1 MGPQPNLKFDA
12 LVLGGGIAGL
22 EAALNLAEQDFSVA
36 VVEKDAS
43 IGGKMIRLSKVFPT
57 LDCSSCIT
65 TPKMAAAAHH
75 PRITLLTYC
84 ELQALARRGDELVA
98 SITQK
103 PRYVDLEKCIGCRQC
118 EYQCPVLAADGEQ
131 GGFAGRKAIYIP
143 FSNAIPPKALI
154 DPENCILCGRCA
166 KACPTGAVNY
176 FQEPEDFTLTAATA
190 VIATGFEMIPL
201 EDKVQ
206 YGQGRIPDVITALQ
220 MERLLAPHGPYNRVL
235 RPYDGKEPDSVA
247 FIQCAGSRDQSMGV
261 PYCSRV
267 CCMYAI
273 KQAML
278 LSGSL
283 PLADLTVY
291 YMDIRAF
298 GKGYEQFFQNAQ
310 AMGVNFVKGKVAY
323 VEPGADGA
331 VRLRYE
337 SQEAE
342 GGVQV
347 AEHDLVVLSL
357 GLLPG
362 WLPDGRCAL
371 ATGADNFI
379 KTVKPKLAPTLTGL
393 DGVFVAGAAAGPK
406 DIVDSIVEAG
416 AAAMEA
422 CRYLSST
429 RNNVGQAP
437 SPVQDSRRAAV
448 LHAIAGESLMAK
460 TKNPNPAPEAKVG
473 VYVCHCGGN
482 ISDAVDVA
490 QGLRASPQG
499 ARGGGGPGPYVHVLR
514 SRPGTDYRGPAERG
528 GGPGGG
534 GLLLA
539 QSA

>member
-1 MGPQPNLKFDA
+1 MSMGSQRSQRFDA

-36 VVEKDAS
+36 IVEKDAS

-75 PRITLLTYC
+75 PKITILTYC
-84 ELQALARRGDELVA
+84 ELQTLTRRGDDLVA
-98 SITQK
+98 VIRQK
-103 PRYVDLEKCIGCRQC
+103 PRYVEVGQCIGCRQC
-118 EYQCPVLAADGEQ
+118 EYQCPVMVPDAEQ
-131 GGFAGRKAIYIP
+131 GGFAARKAIYIP
-143 FSNAIPPKALI
+143 FSNAIPQKALI

-166 KACPTGAVNY
+166 KVCPTRAVNY
-176 FQEPEDFTLTAATA
+176 FEQPEDFTLTATTA
-190 VIATGFEMIPL
+190 VIATGFELTPL
-201 EDKVQ
+201 EDKTQ
-206 YGQGRIPDVITALQ
+206 YGQGKIPNVITALQ

-235 RPYDGKEPDSVA
+235 RPFDGMEPDNVA

-283 PLADLTVY
+283 PLADIAIY

-310 AMGVNFVKGKVAY
+310 AMGVNFVKGKGAY
-323 VEPGADGA
+323 LEPGENGA
-331 VRLRYE
+331 VRVRYE

-362 WLPDGRCAL
+362 WHPQGRCAL
-371 ATGADNFI
+371 STDTDRFI
-379 KTVKPKLAPTLTGL
+379 KTIKPKLAPTLTDL
-393 DGVFVAGAAAGPK
+393 TGVFVAGAAAGPK

-422 CRYLSST
+422 SRYL
-429 RNNVGQAP
+429 
-437 SPVQDSRRAAV
+437 AARQV
-448 LHAIAGESLMAK
+448 KA
-460 TKNPNPAPEAKVG
+460 
-473 VYVCHCGGN
+473 
-482 ISDAVDVA
+482 
-490 QGLRASPQG
+490 AS
-499 ARGGGGPGPYVHVLR
+499 
-514 SRPGTDYRGPAERG
+514 
-528 GGPGGG
+528 
-534 GLLLA
+534 
-539 QSA
+539 

>member
-1 MGPQPNLKFDA
+1 MVSQQNLRFDA

-22 EAALNLAEQDFSVA
+22 EAALNLADQDFSVA
-36 VVEKDAS
+36 VIEKDAS

-75 PRITLLTYC
+75 PKITILTYC
-84 ELQALARRGDELVA
+84 ELQTLERRGNDLVA
-98 SITQK
+98 AITQK

-118 EYQCPVLAADGEQ
+118 EYQCPVLAPDAEQ
-131 GGFAGRKAIYIP
+131 GGFAGRKAIYLP
-143 FSNAIPPKALI
+143 FSNAIPQKALI
-154 DPENCILCGRCA
+154 DTENCLLCGRCE
-166 KACPTGAVNY
+166 KVCPTQAVNY
-176 FQEPEDFTLTAATA
+176 FQKAENFTLTAATA
-190 VIATGFEMIPL
+190 VIATGFEMTPL

-206 YGQGRIPDVITALQ
+206 YGQGQIPDVITALQ

-278 LSGSL
+278 LSGAL

-291 YMDIRAF
+291 YLDIRAF

-310 AMGVNFVKGKVAY
+310 AMGVNFIKGKVAY
-323 VEPGADGA
+323 IEPGADGA

-362 WLPDGRCAL
+362 WNPQGRCAL
-371 ATGADNFI
+371 STGADNFI
-379 KTVKPKLAPTLTGL
+379 KTVKPKLAPTLTDL
-393 DGVFVAGAAAGPK
+393 AGVFVAGAAAGPK

-422 CRYLSST
+422 CRYL
-429 RNNVGQAP
+429 
-437 SPVQDSRRAAV
+437 AAQT
-448 LHAIAGESLMAK
+448 AKMA
-460 TKNPNPAPEAKVG
+460 
-473 VYVCHCGGN
+473 
-482 ISDAVDVA
+482 S
-490 QGLRASPQG
+490 
-499 ARGGGGPGPYVHVLR
+499 
-514 SRPGTDYRGPAERG
+514 
-528 GGPGGG
+528 
-534 GLLLA
+534 
-539 QSA
+539 